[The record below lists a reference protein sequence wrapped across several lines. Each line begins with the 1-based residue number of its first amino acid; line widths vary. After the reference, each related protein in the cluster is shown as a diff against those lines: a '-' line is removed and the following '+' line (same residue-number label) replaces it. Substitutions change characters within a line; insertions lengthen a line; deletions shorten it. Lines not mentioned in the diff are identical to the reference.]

1 MTRTRTSALAAL
13 LLGGLVLG
21 TFTGCAPSNPNI
33 SAAEDALEQQNYEQ
47 ALSSIE
53 TAIENDSANAQAYLT
68 KAQILRQMAD
78 STMSADR
85 YRELYKQAYEAEETA
100 VKFEPGVRSDIQG
113 SRQLAYVQQRQRG
126 GQAFNR
132 ARQSNDVKEYRKAA
146 AYFGAANAIAPDS
159 ASAHLF
165 EAYARFSAER
175 LKKSGEPNIGKVIP
189 VLERYVN
196 VAAKP
201 DTNAYSLLGQ
211 LYLQND
217 QAEEAVDLLEQ
228 ATEQYPEHSSL
239 QSLRLT
245 AYNRAGQT
253 QKAMRAYREQ
263 IDQNP
268 ENPTYRYNYGSMLLQ
283 ADRFDDA
290 IEQLQ
295 KAIELDAE
303 NVQAQYNLGAAY
315 VNRAL
320 AANDSIAT
328 MEDSL
333 RGQDRQLT
341 EEEKKRM
348 QSLATKRQQSF
359 KSAIPPLERA
369 RQLSQQGEGR
379 FLQDACSAL
388 FQAYV
393 QTEQVDKAS
402 QVEECAGMEQG
413 RAEEMQQGQG
423 GGGGNGGSR

>member
-1 MTRTRTSALAAL
+1 M
-13 LLGGLVLG
+13 
-21 TFTGCAPSNPNI
+21 
-33 SAAEDALEQQNYEQ
+33 
-47 ALSSIE
+47 
-53 TAIENDSANAQAYLT
+53 
-68 KAQILRQMAD
+68 
-78 STMSADR
+78 
-85 YRELYKQAYEAEETA
+85 
-100 VKFEPGVRSDIQG
+100 
-113 SRQLAYVQQRQRG
+113 
-126 GQAFNR
+126 
-132 ARQSNDVKEYRKAA
+132 
-146 AYFGAANAIAPDS
+146 
-159 ASAHLF
+159 
-165 EAYARFSAER
+165 
-175 LKKSGEPNIGKVIP
+175 
-189 VLERYVN
+189 N

-341 EEEKKRM
+341 EDEKKRM

-413 RAEEMQQGQG
+413 RAEEMQQGHG

>member
-175 LKKSGEPNIGKVIP
+175 LKKSGEANIGKVIP

>member
-1 MTRTRTSALAAL
+1 V

-21 TFTGCAPSNPNI
+21 IFTGCAPSNPNI
-33 SAAEDALEQQNYEQ
+33 SAAEDALEQQNYEK

-53 TAIENDSANAQAYLT
+53 TAIEKDSANAEAYLT
-68 KAQILRQMAD
+68 KAQVLRQMAD

-100 VKFEPGVRSDIQG
+100 AEFDPGVRSDIQG

-126 GQAFNR
+126 GQAFNQ
-132 ARQSNDVKEYRKAA
+132 ARQSSDVKEYRKAA

-175 LKKSGEPNIGKVIP
+175 LKESGEANIGKVIP
-189 VLERYVN
+189 VLERYVD

-217 QAEEAVDLLEQ
+217 QSEEAIDLLEQ
-228 ATEQYPEHSSL
+228 ATEQYPDRSNL

-253 QKAMRAYREQ
+253 QKAMQAYQDQIEQ
-263 IDQNP
+263 DP
-268 ENPTYRYNYGSMLLQ
+268 DNPTYRYNYGSMLLQ
-283 ADRFDDA
+283 ADRFEEA

-295 KAIELDAE
+295 RAVELEED

-315 VNRAL
+315 VNKAL

-333 RGQDRQLT
+333 RSENRQLT
-341 EEEKKRM
+341 EEEKKKI
-348 QSLATKRQQSF
+348 QSFANQRQQSF
-359 KSAIPPLERA
+359 RSAIPALERA
-369 RQLSQQGEGR
+369 RQLSQQGDDR

-413 RAEEMQQGQG
+413 RAEEMKQGQPDG
-423 GGGGNGGSR
+423 EEGNGGGSR